1 MKQSRLSTR
10 LHSILASFNR
20 LKSIRYPDPEL
31 TPENW
36 CQVQPCITIKV
47 GSQGVVITQPSSTVL
62 VYLLGLLTI
71 GAGFLFLS
79 AHDNQISRVW
89 WGISLLLWGIGALL
103 AGTSYQ
109 AFGYQIKCAGRET
122 CSWTSWWEVIY
133 LMFQQ
138 LSLDAMLVAVV
149 YSCTEGLLQTV
160 LLGYAAL
167 AAIVYLIVT
176 FMGAMI
182 PVKSLITFEG
192 MVFFSTPIF
201 LFFVLLNSWRYYL
214 FAESMDAVLVGV
226 WIGLFL
232 TMLAYWLYDKLN
244 ITEKLWAKGSGIWFS
259 QNDILHIGL
268 IFWILY
274 IAIVVTN
281 QISDY
286 PVSG

>member
-1 MKQSRLSTR
+1 MKQSTLSTR

-20 LKSIRYPDPEL
+20 LKSIRHTDPEL

-62 VYLLGLLTI
+62 VYLLGLLTT
-71 GAGFLFLS
+71 GAGVLFLWG
-79 AHDNQISRVW
+79 HDNQISRVW

-109 AFGYQIKCAGRET
+109 AFGYQIKCAGQET

-138 LSLDAMLVAVV
+138 LSLDAMLVAVA

-167 AAIVYLIVT
+167 AVIIYLIVT
-176 FMGAMI
+176 FIGAMI

-192 MVFFSTPIF
+192 MVSFSTPIF

-281 QISDY
+281 QIGDY